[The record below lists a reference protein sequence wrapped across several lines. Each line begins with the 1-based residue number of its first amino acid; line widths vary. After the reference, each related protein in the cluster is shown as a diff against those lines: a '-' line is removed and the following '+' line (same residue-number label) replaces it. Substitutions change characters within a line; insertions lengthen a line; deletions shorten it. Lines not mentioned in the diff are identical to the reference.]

1 MLSYEEALDWLY
13 QQKKS
18 KKREDLSRIEK
29 CIDLLG
35 IKVNYKIIHIAGTNG
50 KGSTANLLYQ
60 LLLSRGKSTGLFVSP
75 YVISFNERI
84 EANGSYITNY
94 EVFEWIQ
101 YLKEFS
107 LTYQARYN
115 DTIPFFELTF
125 LMALLFYE
133 KKKIEYLV
141 LECGLGGRLDA
152 TNVLEKNMSIITNIG
167 MDHMAQLGNTL
178 EEIASHKLGITREN
192 VICLTTVDE
201 NIRPYFETYGK
212 EHNVPILFLKEHV
225 QNIRL
230 EGQRTI
236 FTLDGIEYQ
245 TSLQGLFQAYNAS
258 LAIQAIRYFEPSI
271 SYEELN
277 RVLNNAFWPGR
288 FEQIED
294 NILLDGAH
302 NIPGIEALCSSILTL
317 YPNRKI
323 KVVFTAL
330 KDKSIKEMLAVLDQI
345 SSFYYFTTIEDKRAS
360 LITDFTTLTS
370 HPYKMY
376 ENAEEAIKNA
386 RNELEQNE
394 LLIITGSLHFISE
407 ARKLLTR

>member
-35 IKVNYKIIHIAGTNG
+35 IKVNYKVIHIAGTNG
-50 KGSTANLLYQ
+50 KGSTASLLYQ

-84 EANGSYITNY
+84 EANGSYITNH
-94 EVFEWIQ
+94 EVLEIIQ

-107 LTYQARYN
+107 ITYQTKYN

-125 LMALLFYE
+125 LMALMFYE

-167 MDHMAQLGNTL
+167 LDHMAQLGNTL
-178 EEIASHKLGITREN
+178 EEIAYHKLGITREN

-201 NIRPYFETYGK
+201 KIRPYFETYGK

-230 EGQRTI
+230 EGQRTL
-236 FTLDGIEYQ
+236 FTLNGIEYQ

-258 LAIQAIRYFEPSI
+258 LAIHAIQYFEPSV

-277 RVLNNAFWPGR
+277 TILTNAFWPGR
-288 FEQIED
+288 FEQIEA
-294 NILLDGAH
+294 NVILDGAH
-302 NIPGIEALCSSILTL
+302 NIPGVEALCSSIQTL
-317 YPNRKI
+317 YPSRKI

-330 KDKSIKEMLAVLDQI
+330 KDKSIKEMLAILDQV

-360 LITDFTTLTS
+360 LISDFTTLTS
-370 HPYKMY
+370 HPYKLV
-376 ENAEEAIKNA
+376 ENAQEAIKNA
-386 RNELEQNE
+386 MDELEKDE